1 MFFVNSANK
10 TWLQKYLFE
19 YLQNLA
25 VLHQKKIVY
34 SLKERCLS
42 FNPLTIEKKNFCHQH
57 EVDTKIFYHTKILDS
72 RNDTSTV
79 VTDAEDTEVFVIS
92 VYASHKLE
100 KEVVL
105 YRRNN
110 LIKCKSLCSAEMASV
125 LISFHA
131 FKGADAVSGF
141 LWPFKED
148 NLH

>member
-1 MFFVNSANK
+1 MLFVNSANK

-19 YLQNLA
+19 FLQNLA
-25 VLHQKKIVY
+25 VLHQKKSVY
-34 SLKERCLS
+34 SLKERT
-42 FNPLTIEKKNFCHQH
+42 LTIEKKNFCHQH

-110 LIKCKSLCSAEMASV
+110 FILLRW
-125 LISFHA
+125 HQY
-131 FKGADAVSGF
+131 
-141 LWPFKED
+141 
-148 NLH
+148 